1 MQSVVVAMALIR
13 IVIMIIAIF
22 LLDQC
27 HMEEDSVASVDHSEE
42 DLVDRSEEDLV
53 DHSEEDLVD
62 HSEEDSED
70 HTVGM
75 AAATITCAE
84 STY

>member
-1 MQSVVVAMALIR
+1 
-13 IVIMIIAIF
+13 
-22 LLDQC
+22 
-27 HMEEDSVASVDHSEE
+27 MEEDSVASVDHSEE

-53 DHSEEDLVD
+53 DHSEEDSVD
-62 HSEEDSED
+62 HSEEDLVD
-70 HTVGM
+70 HMVGM